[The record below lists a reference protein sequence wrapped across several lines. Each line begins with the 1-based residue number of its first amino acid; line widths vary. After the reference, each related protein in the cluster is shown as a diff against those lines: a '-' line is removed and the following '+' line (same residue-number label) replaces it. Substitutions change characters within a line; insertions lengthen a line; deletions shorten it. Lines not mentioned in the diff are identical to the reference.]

1 MAAVTDTQ
9 WTFSLRDSTCQNDIA
24 LVTGSK
30 TTYIYLIHW
39 NSLKVCLFIAWTLS
53 VSAVVYSSLCVRLQL
68 SLFRWKEYALKCTH
82 LFQNTITP
90 LSFPE
95 KTALQSFH
103 HPLTD
108 CVIHLFLWSRA
119 RRALTHSPT
128 VCMQSVSNFYWEALR
143 QSTTV
148 VPTNTQTLWRRC
160 SLCSLFMVWTS
171 SNLNPTQLP
180 GAQCKFDLKESC
192 KGQ

>member
-1 MAAVTDTQ
+1 MT
-9 WTFSLRDSTCQNDIA
+9 
-24 LVTGSK
+24 
-30 TTYIYLIHW
+30 
-39 NSLKVCLFIAWTLS
+39 WTLS

-108 CVIHLFLWSRA
+108 CVIHFFSLEPCSSSPDSFTHCLHAICVKLLLRGSQTEHNCGAHKHPDPVEEVQFVQFVYGVNVLQPQSDPTSRC
-119 RRALTHSPT
+119 T
-128 VCMQSVSNFYWEALR
+128 VQVWPKRILQRSVWVCR
-143 QSTTV
+143 Q
-148 VPTNTQTLWRRC
+148 Q
-160 SLCSLFMVWTS
+160 
-171 SNLNPTQLP
+171 
-180 GAQCKFDLKESC
+180 
-192 KGQ
+192 